1 MAISLRVNLKNILDR
16 FKSFVLKIKKCL
28 QDKNYLKRLINI
40 YQNKNQN
47 NYLV

>member
-28 QDKNYLKRLINI
+28 QDKNYLKHLINI
-40 YQNKNQN
+40 YQNKNKN